1 MGPPQTNQKPPKK
14 NWDRRKKQVH
24 KEKAWS
30 RHQVF
35 FGAPG
40 RRLESR
46 GWSLDRQM
54 GACCTVPV
62 GMVLAAEEKA
72 IDQEVDRFVKD
83 VQ

>member
-1 MGPPQTNQKPPKK
+1 MARTKWARLRPGPFLAK
-14 NWDRRKKQVH
+14 KKQVQ
-24 KEKAWS
+24 KAKQQP
-30 RHQVF
+30 HL
-35 FGAPG
+35 
-40 RRLESR
+40 RLEWPHKVVTTDA
-46 GWSLDRQM
+46 WSLDRQM